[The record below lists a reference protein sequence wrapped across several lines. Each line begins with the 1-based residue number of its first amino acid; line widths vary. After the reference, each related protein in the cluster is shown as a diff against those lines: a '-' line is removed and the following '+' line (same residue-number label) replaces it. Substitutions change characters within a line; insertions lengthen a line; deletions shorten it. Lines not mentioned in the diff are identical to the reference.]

1 MNLQK
6 KLYKNPNNKMI
17 AGVCSGMSDYF
28 EIDVSIVRLLFVGL
42 SVFGGA
48 GLVFYIA
55 AAIILPEAPIV

>member
-1 MNLQK
+1 
-6 KLYKNPNNKMI
+6 
-17 AGVCSGMSDYF
+17 MSDYF

-42 SVFGGA
+42 SIFGGA